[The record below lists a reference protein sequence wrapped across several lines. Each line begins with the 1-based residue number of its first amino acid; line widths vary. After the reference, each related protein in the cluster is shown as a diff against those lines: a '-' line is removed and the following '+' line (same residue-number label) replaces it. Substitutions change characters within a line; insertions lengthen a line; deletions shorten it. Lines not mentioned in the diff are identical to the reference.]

1 MAQKNLKLVKR
12 WVEALESGKYQQGK
26 HRLKT
31 GNQYGQ
37 YFCCLGVLREIEPK
51 FSRAGAAFDVLDSY
65 QFNEYINDILPAGCY
80 LHQDELANMNDTG
93 GTFLEIAQH
102 IRKKVGL
109 TKKPKKVKR

>member
-31 GNQYGQ
+31 RNQHGQ

-51 FSRAGAAFDVLDSY
+51 FERNVDDVLDNC
-65 QFNEYINDILPAGCY
+65 QFNEYINIPAGCY

-93 GTFLEIAQH
+93 STFLEIAQY
-102 IRKKVGL
+102 IRKKAGI
-109 TKKPKKVKR
+109 TKKSKKVKR